1 MFASGR
7 QVVGGKL
14 GHANYTIA
22 LCGNPNSG
30 KTTLFNAL
38 TGFSQKVANYPGV
51 TVEKVTGMFRLGDR
65 KCNLVDIP
73 GAYSLSAHSP
83 DEAIAADAL
92 IGRIPGEPEPDLAVI
107 VVDATNLQRGLY
119 LVLQVLELQVPV
131 VVALNM
137 YDIAQ
142 RHGIRIDHHALARE
156 LGVAVVPIVA
166 NRSEG
171 TPDLLHAMARAAATP
186 APEFLRWP
194 VAIEDKLER
203 VMRASETREHSA
215 ISRGGAVR
223 LLFDEQPV
231 RRNRSAQLRGADF
244 VSQVQAIREELAAEG
259 ALGLEA
265 QTRAR
270 QAVEL
275 ARRVCERPS
284 DPDASRTS
292 RVDRFV
298 LHRILGPIILVA
310 LMVAVFQSIFVWA
323 QPLIEVVDTGF
334 AWVSDAVRSTMPAG
348 PLRSLLADGVIGGVG
363 AVLVFLPQIMILF
376 FFIGV
381 MEDSGYMPR
390 AAFLVD
396 SLFKGCGL
404 SGRSL
409 IPLLSSFA
417 CAVPG
422 IMATRTIDNR
432 RQRLLTIMVAPL
444 MTCSAR
450 LPVYAIL
457 IAAFVPAVYIGIFS
471 LQGLTLAALYALGLL
486 VAAVV
491 ALILKSTVLRG
502 PVASFVMELPS
513 YKWPTW
519 SNVFMQMWQRGVAFV
534 TRAGTVILALT
545 IVLWALSY
553 YPRPA
558 TAPDPAGTVAASESP
573 LPLQSEIL
581 ANSYLGRMGRFLE
594 PASIH
599 LGWDW
604 KLTMAVIAAFPAR
617 EVVIA
622 TLGTIYNLGDDD
634 LDNKSTLIAKL
645 RKARWEYGPLAGQP
659 VYNLPVAASILVFF
673 ALCSQC
679 MATLATI
686 RRETD
691 SWRWPSFVF
700 VYMTALAVAGAYFV
714 YQGGMALG
722 WGGTL

>member
-14 GHANYTIA
+14 GHTNYTIA

-51 TVEKVTGMFRLGDR
+51 TVEKVTGSFQLGER

-92 IGRIPGEPEPDLAVI
+92 LGRIPGEAGPDLAVI
-107 VVDATNLQRGLY
+107 VVDSTNLQRGLY
-119 LVLQVLELQVPV
+119 LVLQVLELQIPV

-142 RHGIRIDHHALARE
+142 RRGLRIDHQLLARE
-156 LGVAVVPIVA
+156 LGVDVVPVVA
-166 NRSEG
+166 SRSEG
-171 TPDLLHAMARAAATP
+171 TQELLRAISRARATS
-186 APEFLRWP
+186 APEFLTWP
-194 VAIEDKLER
+194 ESVEAKLQRLIE
-203 VMRASETREHSA
+203 VSQTAGHA
-215 ISRGGAVR
+215 AVSRGGAVR
-223 LLFDEQPV
+223 MLFDEQPV
-231 RRNRSAQLRGADF
+231 HHNRSAQLRGDDF
-244 VSQVQAIREELAAEG
+244 VLQVQAMRDELIAEG
-259 ALGLEA
+259 AMGVEA
-265 QTRAR
+265 QSRTR
-270 QAVEL
+270 QAVDL
-275 ARRVCERPS
+275 AHRVCESPS
-284 DPDASRTS
+284 DPGASLTS
-292 RVDRFV
+292 RVDRFM
-298 LHRILGPIILVA
+298 LHRVLGPIILVA
-310 LMVAVFQSIFVWA
+310 VMVAVFQSIFVWA
-323 QPLIEVVDTGF
+323 QPLIETVDVGFSWLSDVV
-334 AWVSDAVRSTMPAG
+334 RNTMPAG
-348 PLRSLLADGVIGGVG
+348 PLQSLLADGVIGGVG
-363 AVLVFLPQIMILF
+363 AVLIFLPQIMILF

-404 SGRSL
+404 TGRSL

-457 IAAFVPAVYIGIFS
+457 IAAFVPAVYVGIFS
-471 LQGLTLAALYALGLL
+471 LQGLTLAALYGLGLL
-486 VAAVV
+486 VAAAV
-491 ALILKSTVLRG
+491 AFLLKSTVLRG

-534 TRAGTVILALT
+534 TRAGTVIMALT
-545 IVLWALSY
+545 ILLWALSY
-553 YPRPA
+553 YPRPS
-558 TAPDPAGTVAASESP
+558 TTPDPGSAVSAGEVQTPS
-573 LPLQSEIL
+573 QSEL
-581 ANSYLGRMGRFLE
+581 LSNSYLGRMGRFLE

-622 TLGTIYNLGDDD
+622 TLGTIYNLGDDNRD
-634 LDNKSTLIAKL
+634 GEGTLISKL
-645 RKARWEYGPLAGQP
+645 RKARWDHGRLAGQP
-659 VYNLPVAASILVFF
+659 VFNLPVAASILIFF

-686 RRETD
+686 RRETN

-700 VYMTALAVAGAYFV
+700 VYMTTLALAGAYFV

-722 WGGTL
+722 WGGVL